1 MVFLRPFHL
10 NLCSISS
17 SRAYLS
23 VNLFLET
30 TNKANVLYPLVDNS
44 HRQGSSLK
52 LAVAAMSRSQD
63 ARFPSLLA
71 VTCGGFVVTTP
82 LRLGWAGRRT
92 LRLQNSES
100 SEDVDHTF
108 HEKIERERELPRR
121 TPSRWHDDLCC
132 SCRYC
137 CGCRYYRKITKSD
150 PAWQTLLHLEQ
161 YK

>member
-44 HRQGSSLK
+44 HRQGSSLR

-92 LRLQNSES
+92 LHLQNSEI
-100 SEDVDHTF
+100 SEDVDRTPF
-108 HEKIERERELPRR
+108 MKIERKRELP
-121 TPSRWHDDLCC
+121 RWHDDLCC

-137 CGCRYYRKITKSD
+137 CCCCYYRKITKSD

>member
-10 NLCSISS
+10 NPCSISS

-44 HRQGSSLK
+44 YRQGSSLR
-52 LAVAAMSRSQD
+52 LAVAAMSRSHD

-82 LRLGWAGRRT
+82 LRLRWAGRRT

-100 SEDVDHTF
+100 SEDVDRTPF
-108 HEKIERERELPRR
+108 MKKSSARELPRR
-121 TPSRWHDDLCC
+121 APSRL
-132 SCRYC
+132 
-137 CGCRYYRKITKSD
+137 
-150 PAWQTLLHLEQ
+150 A
-161 YK
+161 